1 MKLALLLSILS
12 AAYAES
18 RPDFFEDEKSALMLE
33 TENFWMRELQTSTG
47 GGGQGGGGQG
57 GGGGTP
63 GVCGIPEADR
73 RNQILGTLR
82 NDVSTNVALNTAGT
96 PQKLAVDWLLDE
108 DTMQVCPGDKK
119 IVQRY
124 VMALFYFSTAGS
136 SWLECSKNGLCS
148 EGKNFLDGASECEWG
163 GLACNNDNCI
173 TQIVFE
179 SNNVGGTVPYE
190 LEQLNDLEI
199 LSLEQGGV
207 SSTIPTNI
215 GSLDKLRILDLDFN
229 MLTGSI
235 PEQIYALTELEQ
247 LDLNSNKLTGTISN
261 SIGNFQELRLL
272 QLYENLMTGT
282 IPNSLGSLDNLVIA
296 EFFNNTFTGVMPQSV
311 CDNRSPPDGN
321 GAITGLTSDCFAAPI
336 AQIVCSCCTACAVF

>member
-1 MKLALLLSILS
+1 M
-12 AAYAES
+12 
-18 RPDFFEDEKSALMLE
+18 
-33 TENFWMRELQTSTG
+33 
-47 GGGQGGGGQG
+47 
-57 GGGGTP
+57 
-63 GVCGIPEADR
+63 
-73 RNQILGTLR
+73 
-82 NDVSTNVALNTAGT
+82 STNVALNTAGT

-173 TQIVFE
+173 TQIVFGKLMFICFKLFMYFAVFTKILSYQIIIE